1 MELVESRYHRAA
13 TPILP
18 SASLHI
24 TLVEAIPRFEKAESQ
39 HSSVASN
46 PADVSPNLD
55 KYDTCIT
62 GVRLEPDLRDYFCE
76 SEMGAKAREN
86 TLSEMAALY
95 CPLLYFFVFCAP
107 CSLRDENADP
117 IDNGFT
123 VSGAIIGRHIPWAE
137 TLSARTTNPVITSTS
152 SYNVDQGTPTRNGAR
167 LSERPPYP
175 VDRARGAA
183 AARRVKQQNAM
194 QNLASANAHDLSVL
208 VV

>member
-1 MELVESRYHRAA
+1 MFALDLTYAI
-13 TPILP
+13 T
-18 SASLHI
+18 SASPKWGRRRER
-24 TLVEAIPRFEKAESQ
+24 TP
-39 HSSVASN
+39 
-46 PADVSPNLD
+46 PA
-55 KYDTCIT
+55 K
-62 GVRLEPDLRDYFCE
+62 
-76 SEMGAKAREN
+76 
-86 TLSEMAALY
+86 
-95 CPLLYFFVFCAP
+95 CPHYIVLYFTFLFFCAP

-123 VSGAIIGRHIPWAE
+123 VAGAIIGRHIPWAE

-152 SYNVDQGTPTRNGAR
+152 SYNVDQGTPTRNGVG

-183 AARRVKQQNAM
+183 AARRVNKQNAM